1 MPSIKVFDDQFLVD
15 ARPDRLD
22 LRDRP
27 YRPPLKSI
35 DPEFPRNEHIEA
47 FLPLY
52 QDLVLDQ
59 GDTGY
64 CTGFGLASVI
74 NYQYWFRDQ
83 IVPRLNAIAATK
95 TRDTEFGGR
104 LASETLERTLVS
116 PRMLY
121 QLAKLY
127 DEWDGEDYSGSSC
140 RGALRGWHHH
150 GVCLETN
157 WPSDKSGMD
166 LRDDVWIADAVNRP
180 LGAYYR
186 VETHSIA
193 DMQAAVQE
201 VHAVYVSS
209 KVHNGWNLRKNCD
222 VLPTIDWAGDTRTI
236 GAHAY
241 AIIGYNRTGF
251 IVQNSWG
258 KTWGCGGFALLTYRD
273 WLANAMDAWV
283 AVYGAPVEL
292 DRTPV
297 GVTAQG
303 LQAQTT
309 FLQARENLRAGGPRA
324 GRSGGRWS
332 DSDGYM
338 HSIVLGNEGRPIT
351 RLIRA
356 ETGADHVK
364 IAAEENVLAWCK
376 KKQSNR
382 KLVIYAH
389 GGLNDEKASMRRISV
404 LGPHFLA
411 NGMYPLFL
419 TWKTGLLETLG
430 NVFRDAFTREARGPG
445 LERSQGIGDW
455 FRDVS
460 DRIANAN
467 DYTWEAIARRVAVKA
482 LWTEMKENAALASK
496 EGGGTFLLADH
507 LDNLRTK
514 YPELEIH
521 LIGHSAGSIIFGHLF
536 DRLRR
541 NAVKVDSMHL
551 YAAACTLDF
560 AARHYGRAFN
570 DKILD
575 RDHVH
580 IDLLTDKNERDD
592 QVAGLYRKSLLYL
605 ISRALEKDHK
615 TPLLGMHVAWDQT
628 NRASGYVP
636 DTFPRDADHPDIR
649 KWKKVWGRRRS
660 RLEPV
665 SEKEIRTSTS
675 ASSAGERFS
684 KASHGSFDNNIDI
697 VTQTMTKI
705 LGRELPVAVDDL
717 SDA

>member
-35 DPEFPRNEHIEA
+35 DPEFPQKDHIEA

-83 IVPRLNAIAATK
+83 IVPRLQAITATK
-95 TRDTEFGGR
+95 AGTAEFGDR
-104 LASETLERTLVS
+104 LSPETLAQTLVS

-150 GVCLETN
+150 GVCLDTN
-157 WPSDKSGMD
+157 WPRDKSGMD
-166 LRDDVWIADAVNRP
+166 LDDDTWISDAVNRP

-186 VETHSIA
+186 VETRSIA
-193 DMQAAVQE
+193 DMQAAIQE

-209 KVHNGWNLRKNCD
+209 RIHDGWNLRKNCD
-222 VLPTIDWAGDTRTI
+222 VLPTIDWTGDTRTI

-241 AIIGYNRTGF
+241 AIIGYNRDGF

-258 KTWGCGGFALLTYRD
+258 KSWGCGGFALLSYRD

-283 AVYGAPVEL
+283 AVYGAPVAL
-292 DRTPV
+292 DKTPV
-297 GVTAQG
+297 GVTVNG
-303 LQAQTT
+303 LQTQTT
-309 FLQARENLRAGGPRA
+309 FLQADENSRMTNA
-324 GRSGGRWS
+324 RSGRQSGRWS

-356 ETGADHVK
+356 ETGADHVR

-376 KKQSNR
+376 KKRSNR

-389 GGLNDEKASMRRISV
+389 GGLNDEKASMRRISI

-430 NVFRDAFTREARGPG
+430 NVFRDAYTRDARSPG
-445 LERSQGIGDW
+445 LERSEGIGDW
-455 FRDVS
+455 FRKVS
-460 DRIANAN
+460 DRITNAN

-507 LDNLRTK
+507 LDVLRTK

-541 NAVKVDSMHL
+541 NDVKVDSMHL

-560 AARHYGRAFN
+560 ASRHYGRAFK
-570 DKILD
+570 DRILD
-575 RDHVH
+575 RDNVYF
-580 IDLLTDKNERDD
+580 DLLTDRNERDD

-628 NRASGYVP
+628 HGTSGYIP
-636 DTFPRDADHPDIR
+636 DTFPRDADNPDIR
-649 KWKKVWGRRRS
+649 KWKKVWGRQRA
-660 RLEPV
+660 RLAPV
-665 SEKEIRTSTS
+665 GEKEIRTSTT
-675 ASSAGERFS
+675 ASSAGERFT

-697 VTQTMTKI
+697 VTQTMARI
-705 LGRELPVAVDDL
+705 LGRTPSAAIDDL
-717 SDA
+717 SEV